1 MSSSTFARSPRLA
14 SLLQYLCERSFRGD
28 SKSLKEYNIAIDVF
42 GRGTN
47 FDQTSDAIVRV
58 EVHRL
63 RKKLEKYYA
72 GEGIAEPLR
81 IVIEPGRYTPE
92 FVPTRTLET
101 LQTVP
106 VLDQPP
112 RPAPIQQEDLPSH
125 TAWFRFGPSLLI
137 FAGLCV
143 VAGVLLWL
151 RSVRPAQART
161 APPETAVVLPGEELR
176 IRCGA
181 TKPMEHD
188 RDGNRWE
195 PDAYFTGGMATSFPV
210 HSLYR
215 TRDSELYSTARVGE
229 FSYKLPLKPGTY
241 ELRLHFADTA
251 FQPGPAMDGGEN
263 RRVFN
268 VDLNG
273 QPLLKQFDIIADSGP
288 NTADI
293 RAFKDVEPAADG
305 FLHLEFRS
313 RISEPLVNAIEVLP
327 APPHRMR
334 PIRLVAQERAYT
346 DSAGNIWMPD
356 DYFLFGRLYPKT
368 GIVAGTRDP
377 ELYGW
382 ERYGHFSYAIP
393 AAPGTY
399 ALTLHFAETYFGAEN
414 PGGGGTGSRIFEVT
428 CNGISLVKDF
438 DLLREAPVRTAIVR
452 TFHGLHPNAQGKL
465 MVSFNP
471 SANYA
476 TVSAIELV
484 DESK

>member
-14 SLLQYLCERSFRGD
+14 SLLQYLCERSFRGE

-42 GRGTN
+42 GRGTD

-72 GEGIAEPLR
+72 GEGVAEPLR
-81 IVIEPGRYTPE
+81 IVIEPGCYTPE
-92 FVPTRTLET
+92 FVATPTLDSLQPVPVMEETPPPPPVQQPNLRTRT
-101 LQTVP
+101 
-106 VLDQPP
+106 
-112 RPAPIQQEDLPSH
+112 
-125 TAWFRFGPSLLI
+125 AWHRFGPSLLI

-151 RSVRPAQART
+151 RSARPAQART
-161 APPETAVVLPGEELR
+161 APTEAVVVPTGGELR

-181 TKPMEHD
+181 PKPIEHD
-188 RDGNRWE
+188 RDGNRWQA
-195 PDAYFTGGMATSFPV
+195 DAYFTGGTATSFPV
-210 HSLYR
+210 HTLYR
-215 TRDSELYSTARVGE
+215 TRDAELYSTARIGD
-229 FSYKLPLKPGTY
+229 FSYKLPLRPGTY
-241 ELRLHFADTA
+241 ELRLYFADTA

-288 NTADI
+288 NTADV
-293 RAFKDVEPAADG
+293 RSFKDVHPAPDG
-305 FLHLEFRS
+305 FLHLAFRS
-313 RISEPLVNAIEVLP
+313 RISEPLLNAIEVLP
-327 APPHRMR
+327 AAPHRIR
-334 PIRLVAQERAYT
+334 TIRLVAQEVAYT
-346 DSAGNIWMPD
+346 DSAGNTWTPD
-356 DYFLFGRLYPKT
+356 NYFLFGRLYPKT
-368 GIVAGTRDP
+368 GMVTGTRDP

-414 PGGGGTGSRIFEVT
+414 PGGGGPGSRVFEVL
-428 CNGISLVKDF
+428 CNGVPLLKDF

-452 TFHGLHPNAQGKL
+452 TFRGLHPNAQGKL
-465 MVSFNP
+465 LVSFSP

-476 TVSAIELV
+476 TVSALELV

>member
-1 MSSSTFARSPRLA
+1 MSSSTLARSPRLA
-14 SLLQYLCERSFRGD
+14 CLLQYLCERSFRGE

-42 GRGTN
+42 GRGAD

-72 GEGIAEPLR
+72 EEGLAEPLR

-92 FVPTRTLET
+92 FVAAPTLET
-101 LQTVP
+101 IQPLPVMEEPPPPVPPQNLPDRTV
-106 VLDQPP
+106 
-112 RPAPIQQEDLPSH
+112 
-125 TAWFRFGPSLLI
+125 WFRFGPSLLI

-143 VAGVLLWL
+143 LAGALLWL
-151 RSVRPAQART
+151 RRAKPAEAGS
-161 APPETAVVLPGEELR
+161 APAATIPVPAGGELR

-181 TKPMEHD
+181 TKPIEHD
-188 RDGNRWE
+188 RDGNRWQS
-195 PDAYFTGGMATSFPV
+195 DACFTGGAAVSLPV
-210 HSLYR
+210 HTLYR
-215 TRDSELYSTARVGE
+215 TRDSELYSTARAGD
-229 FSYKLPLKPGTY
+229 FSYNLPLRPGTY
-241 ELRLHFADTA
+241 ELRLYFADTA

-288 NTADI
+288 NTADV
-293 RAFKDVEPAADG
+293 RVFKDVEPAPDG
-305 FLHLEFRS
+305 LLHLTFRS
-313 RISEPLVNAIEVLP
+313 RISEPLLNAIEVLP
-327 APPHRMR
+327 AAPHQMR
-334 PIRLVAQERAYT
+334 TVRLVAQERAYT
-346 DSAGNIWMPD
+346 DAAGNTWMPD
-356 DYFLFGRLYPKT
+356 NYFLFGRLYPKT
-368 GIVAGTRDP
+368 GIVTGTRDP

-414 PGGGGTGSRIFEVT
+414 PGGGGTGSRVFEVL
-428 CNGISLVKDF
+428 CNGVPLLKDF
-438 DLLREAPVRTAIVR
+438 DLLREGPARTAIVR

-476 TVSAIELV
+476 TVSALELV